1 LQASAVVAADEVG
14 AEAPLKARLAVWHRQ
29 LRRSARRF
37 AELDEEARHRLRKRV
52 KRLRYAL
59 EFTRG
64 LFEAKKLARL
74 VKALSELQTRLG
86 ALNDAGVA
94 LQALRTAPATDPA
107 VSFALG
113 WLTAR
118 CAALADEC
126 QPALE
131 RFVTTRPPWKR

>member
-1 LQASAVVAADEVG
+1 M
-14 AEAPLKARLAVWHRQ
+14 
-29 LRRSARRF
+29 
-37 AELDEEARHRLRKRV
+37 
-52 KRLRYAL
+52 
-59 EFTRG
+59 
-64 LFEAKKLARL
+64 
-74 VKALSELQTRLG
+74 KALGELQTRLG

-94 LQALRTAPATDPA
+94 LQALRAAPATDPA

-131 RFVTTRPPWKR
+131 RFVTTRTPWKR